1 MADLDFYN
9 PTTQVGMPPVAGEF
23 PVARELA
30 PAGLRSSP
38 KTLRRGVAV
47 KPHPLFYDCFAA
59 EREQAPSPQRRCARP
74 LAGALE
80 STSSA
85 SDSATRK
92 GRRFVLCLP
101 LETL

>member
-1 MADLDFYN
+1 MADLN
-9 PTTQVGMPPVAGEF
+9 VWTRIGTPPVACEF

-38 KTLRRGVAV
+38 KTLRRGVSV
-47 KPHPLFYDCFAA
+47 KPRLLFYDCFAA
-59 EREQAPSPQRRCARP
+59 GREQAPSPQRPCAR
-74 LAGALE
+74 ALGF
-80 STSSA
+80 TLFA

-101 LETL
+101 LESL